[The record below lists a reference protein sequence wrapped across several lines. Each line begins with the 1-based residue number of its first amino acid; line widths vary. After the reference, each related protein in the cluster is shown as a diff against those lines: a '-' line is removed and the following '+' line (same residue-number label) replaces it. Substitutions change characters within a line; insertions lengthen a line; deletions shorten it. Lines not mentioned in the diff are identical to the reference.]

1 MNTTDM
7 MAIDNR
13 PVCQPVA
20 FLVRRVLDK
29 GFTMLNNGDYKVD
42 YTIPNDQSL
51 YFRLQSPVKL
61 DTLDLTDD
69 TYYLAQWGVDNY
81 MCECHF
87 HMVKLVDVV

>member
-1 MNTTDM
+1 MNTSDM
-7 MAIDNR
+7 VAVDNR
-13 PVCQPVA
+13 PVCQPIA
-20 FLVRRVLDK
+20 FFVGRLLDR

-42 YTIPNDQSL
+42 YLIPNDQGL
-51 YFRLQSPVKL
+51 FFRLKSPIKL

-69 TYYLAQWGVDNY
+69 RYYLADGGINSY